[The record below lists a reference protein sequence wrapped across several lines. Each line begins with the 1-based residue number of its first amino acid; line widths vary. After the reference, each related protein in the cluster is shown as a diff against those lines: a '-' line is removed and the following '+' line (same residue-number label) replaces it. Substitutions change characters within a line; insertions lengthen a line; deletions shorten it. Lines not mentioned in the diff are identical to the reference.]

1 VLRSIQGRIIFLF
14 SLLILSVG
22 VALTLSS
29 FTEASLS
36 LTNLQRN
43 MLQQQLEGSAAA
55 ARVYMTQ
62 HYGTVA
68 LVDGSLRAANG
79 KPIDEDTFVVDAL
92 QTDLGVVA
100 TVFVKDGDDFR
111 RITTNVLKEDGTR
124 AVGTMLG
131 KDSAAYPAVSAGKSY
146 LGNALI
152 LGKEYAASY
161 EPLVVEGNVVGI
173 LFIGVSQAESAGQIA
188 TFRNRMLAVSGA
200 ISIGLLLLSILIA
213 FFIGRAISRPILRMV
228 RYSADIAELDI
239 RNDVPED
246 LIRRSDEI
254 GEMAKAFEHVV
265 QNLRDFLGR
274 VLGTSEHVSASSAH
288 LHTTSDQVS
297 RSADEVAR
305 TVMEIAQ
312 GATEQARHTDSGVHG
327 IEKLGTQLV
336 ENGRMMDVLQEAAG
350 QVITLQGEGT
360 RILTQLVAE
369 TEDSRSAVESVAGIV
384 RETRNSAEQISRAT
398 DMIQQLAAQT
408 NLLALNAAIEAA
420 RAGEQGK
427 GFVVVAENVKKLAE
441 QSAKAAEEIG
451 ALIGEIQHKTN
462 KAVDEM
468 NQGKMKVQEGVT
480 IINRAGALLDEIG
493 MASESVN
500 VQVQDISKSS
510 AEQSKNIES
519 VSSAIEN
526 LSLTTKTTTSEV
538 DQVLDSIKLQKD
550 NIFEMARI
558 TKHLA
563 MVSEEL
569 KRMLTNFV
577 LEIRED
583 APPAEEPVAD
593 GQPGEAGEEDAGA
606 KSAGDGRQPPSG
618 KPTA

>member
-1 VLRSIQGRIIFLF
+1 MLRSIQGRIIFLF

-420 RAGEQGK
+420 RAGEAGRGFAVVADEIRTLATSSS
-427 GFVVVAENVKKLAE
+427 GFVKEIDAIVQQLEGKAERAVTDMQSVESLIVKQSDSVTQTSHKFEGISEAIARMRTAIQSLDGSSRTIAEQNDLMIRIMQDLAAISEENAAGAEQTAASVEEQTASMSELARAAGELSELAAEMKENVSRFKY
-441 QSAKAAEEIG
+441 
-451 ALIGEIQHKTN
+451 
-462 KAVDEM
+462 
-468 NQGKMKVQEGVT
+468 
-480 IINRAGALLDEIG
+480 
-493 MASESVN
+493 
-500 VQVQDISKSS
+500 
-510 AEQSKNIES
+510 
-519 VSSAIEN
+519 
-526 LSLTTKTTTSEV
+526 
-538 DQVLDSIKLQKD
+538 
-550 NIFEMARI
+550 
-558 TKHLA
+558 
-563 MVSEEL
+563 
-569 KRMLTNFV
+569 
-577 LEIRED
+577 
-583 APPAEEPVAD
+583 
-593 GQPGEAGEEDAGA
+593 
-606 KSAGDGRQPPSG
+606 
-618 KPTA
+618 